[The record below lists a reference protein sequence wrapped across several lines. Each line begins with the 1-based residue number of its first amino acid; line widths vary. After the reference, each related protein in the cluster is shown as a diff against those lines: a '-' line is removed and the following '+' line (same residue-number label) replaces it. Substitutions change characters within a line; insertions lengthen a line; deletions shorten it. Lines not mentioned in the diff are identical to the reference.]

1 MPKIWIILFLLM
13 CFALHSQ
20 NGPKWLRLGVTLSS
34 DYNIS
39 SQNIE
44 LGNYMGYTAS
54 YDRTNYSLGLQ
65 AEKFLTTD
73 MSVNLGLQFS
83 QKNFTGTFY
92 CAVCDWAM
100 PPNPETIRMQFL
112 EIPIG
117 VRKYFLPGK
126 WKLFADVG
134 LLNQIALKNDLET
147 NSYLLSANVGG
158 GTEYKIGTRWSLQLK
173 AFYNRALTNTFEG
186 SGHKMQFLAFGMGI
200 MTSL

>member
-1 MPKIWIILFLLM
+1 
-13 CFALHSQ
+13 
-20 NGPKWLRLGVTLSS
+20 VTLSS

-39 SQNIE
+39 SQNID
-44 LGNYMGYTAS
+44 LGNYMGYIAS

-65 AEKFLTTD
+65 AEKFLTSD

-92 CAVCDWAM
+92 CAVCDWAI
-100 PPNPETIRMQFL
+100 PPDPENIRMQFL

-117 VRKYFLPGK
+117 LRKYFLPGK

-134 LLNQIALKNDLET
+134 LLNQIALENDLET
-147 NSYLLSANVGG
+147 NGYLLSATIGG
-158 GTEYKIGTRWSLQLK
+158 GTEYRIGEHWSLQLR
-173 AFYNRALTNTFEG
+173 ALYNRALTDTFEG
-186 SGHKMQFLAFGMGI
+186 SDHKMQFLAFGMGI